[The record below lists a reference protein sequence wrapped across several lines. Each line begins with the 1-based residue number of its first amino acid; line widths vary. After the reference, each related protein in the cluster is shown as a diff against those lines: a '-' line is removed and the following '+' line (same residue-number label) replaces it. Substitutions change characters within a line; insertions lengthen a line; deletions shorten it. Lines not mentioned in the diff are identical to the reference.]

1 MAIAQGKLAGTAFL
15 TIDGVNYLLQGEPKW
30 RCADITRETLAGSDG
45 IHGFKEKPIAGYI
58 SGRLRDADNIT
69 VADFNAMTNSTVVLE
84 LANGK
89 VIIGRNMWTVEAQEV
104 DSEDA
109 VFDVRFESPFVE
121 EA

>member
-58 SGRLRDADNIT
+58 SCRLRDADNIT